1 MPSKHRVA
9 SSSLAWCIPAGSY
22 TGYYVALIK
31 PLSQFDSDT
40 RYFSMYGRET

>member
-1 MPSKHRVA
+1 
-9 SSSLAWCIPAGSY
+9 
-22 TGYYVALIK
+22 VALIK